1 MNQELLRDLT
11 ESYLKSLIAEA
22 SGSLGPD
29 FDSFAPFGELG
40 INSFQV
46 LKIIKKLEGDFGV
59 LPKSLLFE
67 NFNINDLAD
76 YFARKHE
83 QVLCAKFAGQLGL
96 DDCAAP
102 VNGRPLKPVEVPE
115 GEKTPAAPLPG
126 AGAREAEPIRVLEVE
141 AYRRPE
147 LRELIRTLFSRY
159 KREGSVSLG
168 TRKIAPNL
176 FIGGA
181 RRGYFNYGRSKNII
195 LVYAYTGPLD
205 YAPNLLEEMYRY
217 CEANN
222 FQLNI
227 LADEEIRAISGTA
240 FSATP
245 FGALQRILNIKEF
258 TLEGGAMRRL
268 RYQVSKFQSA
278 GACRTEEYRCGSN
291 KDGAKQRRW
300 STRWWTTPKTTFLP
314 ARSVRST
321 ACF

>member
-147 LRELIRTLFSRY
+147 SIHRR
-159 KREGSVSLG
+159 
-168 TRKIAPNL
+168 RKTWL
-176 FIGGA
+176 
-181 RRGYFNYGRSKNII
+181 
-195 LVYAYTGPLD
+195 
-205 YAPNLLEEMYRY
+205 
-217 CEANN
+217 
-222 FQLNI
+222 FQLW
-227 LADEEIRAISGTA
+227 
-240 FSATP
+240 
-245 FGALQRILNIKEF
+245 
-258 TLEGGAMRRL
+258 
-268 RYQVSKFQSA
+268 
-278 GACRTEEYRCGSN
+278 
-291 KDGAKQRRW
+291 AKQEHYPRIRLHRTARLCAE
-300 STRWWTTPKTTFLP
+300 SPGGNVPVLRGEQFP
-314 ARSVRST
+314 AQHPR
-321 ACF
+321 

>member
-1 MNQELLRDLT
+1 MHQELLQDLT
-11 ESYLKSLIAEA
+11 KSYLKSLIAEV
-22 SGSLGPD
+22 SGSLNPD

-40 INSFQV
+40 VNSFHV

-83 QVLCAKFAGQLGL
+83 QVLSAKFAERLGRAN
-96 DDCAAP
+96 CAAP
-102 VNGRPLKPVEVPE
+102 AGGRPPKPVEVPE
-115 GEKTPAAPLPG
+115 GEKTPAAPRPG
-126 AGAREAEPIRVLEVE
+126 AVAREVAPIRVLEKE
-141 AYRRPE
+141 AYTRPE
-147 LRELIRTLFSRY
+147 LRELVQTLFDRH

-195 LVYAYTGPLD
+195 LVYAYTGPRD
-205 YAPNLLEEMYRY
+205 YAPALLEEMYRY

-227 LADEEIRAISGTA
+227 LADEEIVAVGGTA

-245 FGALQRILNIKEF
+245 FGALQRVLNIKEF

-268 RYQVSKFQSA
+268 RYQVS
-278 GACRTEEYRCGSN
+278 
-291 KDGAKQRRW
+291 
-300 STRWWTTPKTTFLP
+300 
-314 ARSVRST
+314 
-321 ACF
+321 